1 MASSWNLVGRAGHS
15 STDPP
20 ASAADEGPAGIPEL
34 VASQLKKGDL
44 TCPNT
49 DPLIFEACLLYQGA
63 LGTWRTVQLVDVC
76 PDVRDRPASLSQ
88 PVKLAPED
96 ALRAPKVP
104 CFSYLYAIQVA
115 NAVPVLVSTAT
126 RQFRML
132 DGAFAEPGSNAK
144 LCVEARHG
152 ICGNQAA
159 VGIALFEKAGLQVR
173 PLEFYY
179 NQNGQRF
186 THIIVEVLID
196 GSWRPIDTTY
206 GAYWID
212 STPGSPFVL
221 RTLEQVLDK
230 TDPRTKMVHNSALL
244 PYGFYKEIVRPD
256 FFDYLTSDADVLRG
270 GEGTIKLSLHDD
282 NGVETFRDIPNY
294 LGDNIEDGNT
304 DGVSYRLEDVRPG
317 TYRLTVNVAGSQQDG
332 DQPIYLCV
340 DDTCR
345 NFSKN
350 QQQYEFKAVN
360 PKAIYLKSTADV
372 AYLVLKSIDWK
383 RED

>member
-1 MASSWNLVGRAGHS
+1 
-15 STDPP
+15 
-20 ASAADEGPAGIPEL
+20 
-34 VASQLKKGDL
+34 
-44 TCPNT
+44 
-49 DPLIFEACLLYQGA
+49 
-63 LGTWRTVQLVDVC
+63 
-76 PDVRDRPASLSQ
+76 
-88 PVKLAPED
+88 
-96 ALRAPKVP
+96 
-104 CFSYLYAIQVA
+104 
-115 NAVPVLVSTAT
+115 
-126 RQFRML
+126 
-132 DGAFAEPGSNAK
+132 
-144 LCVEARHG
+144 
-152 ICGNQAA
+152 
-159 VGIALFEKAGLQVR
+159 
-173 PLEFYY
+173 
-179 NQNGQRF
+179 
-186 THIIVEVLID
+186 
-196 GSWRPIDTTY
+196 
-206 GAYWID
+206 
-212 STPGSPFVL
+212 
-221 RTLEQVLDK
+221 
-230 TDPRTKMVHNSALL
+230 MVHNSALL